1 MPLSAAKLCSTLIFA
16 GPALPV
22 DMTRDFSLSQLTILV
37 GGTIVLGGLLI
48 LLIYV
53 LHKAFQRQRSEAD
66 LKPASPRAANE
77 AAFALATVQSVIA
90 GLKAREKELAKQ
102 LQEAEQRAEAA
113 ARTLESVGREIPL
126 GLMLFSRDGFLALS
140 NPAAHALLGIDT
152 WSRRRYPE
160 LLQPESPLTQYIREC
175 LETGK
180 SQKRE
185 RFEYVTPEAQTRI
198 LEVCLSPWH
207 DRKGQVA
214 GVICLLAEVGAS
226 QGS

>member
-1 MPLSAAKLCSTLIFA
+1 
-16 GPALPV
+16 
-22 DMTRDFSLSQLTILV
+22 MTRDFSLSQLTILV

-53 LHKAFQRQRSEAD
+53 LHKAFQRQRSGEAD

-90 GLKAREKELAKQ
+90 GLKAREKELTKQ

-126 GLMLFSRDGFLALS
+126 GLMLFSRDGFLTLS

-180 SQKRE
+180 SQKHQRVE
-185 RFEYVTPEAQTRI
+185 HVTPEAQTRI

>member
-1 MPLSAAKLCSTLIFA
+1 
-16 GPALPV
+16 
-22 DMTRDFSLSQLTILV
+22 MTRDFSLSQLTIVV

-53 LHKAFQRQRSEAD
+53 LHKGFQRQRSEAD

-102 LQEAEQRAEAA
+102 LHEAEQRAEAA

-126 GLMLFSRDGFLALS
+126 GLMLFSRDGFLTLS

-160 LLQPESPLTQYIREC
+160 LLHPESPLTQYIREC
-175 LETGK
+175 LATGK
-180 SQKRE
+180 SQKHQRV
-185 RFEYVTPEAQTRI
+185 EYVTPEAQTRI

>member
-1 MPLSAAKLCSTLIFA
+1 
-16 GPALPV
+16 
-22 DMTRDFSLSQLTILV
+22 MTRNFSLSQLTIVV

-53 LHKAFQRQRSEAD
+53 LHKAFQRRRSEAD

-102 LQEAEQRAEAA
+102 LQEAGQRAEAA

-126 GLMLFSRDGFLALS
+126 GLMLFSRDGFLTLS

-180 SQKRE
+180 SQTHE
-185 RFEYVTPEAQTRI
+185 RVEYVTPEAQTRI

-207 DRKGQVA
+207 DRKGQVT

-226 QGS
+226 QES

>member
-1 MPLSAAKLCSTLIFA
+1 
-16 GPALPV
+16 
-22 DMTRDFSLSQLTILV
+22 MTRDFSLSQLTIVV

-53 LHKAFQRQRSEAD
+53 LHKAFQRQRSGEAD

-90 GLKAREKELAKQ
+90 GLKAREKELTKQ
-102 LQEAEQRAEAA
+102 LQEAEQHAEAA

-126 GLMLFSRDGFLALS
+126 GLMLFSRDGFLTLS

-180 SQKRE
+180 SQKHQRV
-185 RFEYVTPEAQTRI
+185 EYVTPEAQTRI